1 MCHERD
7 ASLQNTGMKSQK
19 HVFLILDLSTQLF
32 AEKYHLNLC
41 ELGDME
47 VDGDEATGVPEGM
60 RKSTKVCGFFFN
72 EKTRITT
79 KKSVVFNHFGF
90 FSYVSPVFF

>member
-41 ELGDME
+41 ELGDVE
-47 VDGDEATGVPEGM
+47 VGGDEATGVQKG
-60 RKSTKVCGFFFN
+60 
-72 EKTRITT
+72 
-79 KKSVVFNHFGF
+79 
-90 FSYVSPVFF
+90 